1 MKAGESNWKDGK
13 KVSAKYWNSKGEP
26 VYSRKEAEAK
36 VLEVIKAIE
45 IALLN
50 YKISVYSYPTTDQG
64 LQAMLTK
71 PADARGWNGP
81 YFDDEITDPWGNE
94 YGYRFPSQ
102 KGQRG
107 PDIFSKGADGQ
118 ENTADDVGN
127 WKEE

>member
-1 MKAGESNWKDGK
+1 MAVNVLPSQDRARVEKAKADIAIMGNALEMYRLERFN
-13 KVSAKYWNSKGEP
+13 YPNSEMGL
-26 VYSRKEAEAK
+26 R
-36 VLEVIKAIE
+36 
-45 IALLN
+45 ALLKSDEDN
-50 YKISVYSYPTTDQG
+50 IQNFINT
-64 LQAMLTK
+64 
-71 PADARGWNGP
+71 RGYIKSLP
-81 YFDDEITDPWGNE
+81 KDPWGNE